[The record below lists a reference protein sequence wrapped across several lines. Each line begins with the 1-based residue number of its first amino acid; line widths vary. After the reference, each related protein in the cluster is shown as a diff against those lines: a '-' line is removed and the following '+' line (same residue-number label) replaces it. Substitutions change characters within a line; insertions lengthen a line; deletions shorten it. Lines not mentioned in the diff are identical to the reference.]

1 MFLGESSVFNASFTF
16 SQSSEF
22 SESLTFSQSSEFSE
36 SSTFSPSLIFT
47 SSRAFSPSS
56 AFADSFYFTQS
67 QKFSNSMQFSPSQP
81 FPCDFSGSCGSYL
94 KYTPLMSALTI
105 SGAGPMDNCTADSKS
120 PWSENADSIKAV
132 TIEEGVTTI
141 GSFAFGPC
149 PFMST
154 ITIAQSVTP
163 IHPFAFNKCESL
175 RSIEIPEFV
184 SKIEPGVSSGCS
196 SLPTIT
202 IYGEIRET
210 GDEAFFGC
218 TLLERIFFITKS
230 HSSSLIR
237 SVKDGEPIRRSRV
250 RLLGTAFDNRLFL
263 CLQISHRLKNDL
275 FAAAI
280 N

>member
-1 MFLGESSVFNASFTF
+1 
-16 SQSSEF
+16 
-22 SESLTFSQSSEFSE
+22 
-36 SSTFSPSLIFT
+36 
-47 SSRAFSPSS
+47 
-56 AFADSFYFTQS
+56 
-67 QKFSNSMQFSPSQP
+67 MQFSPSQP
-81 FPCDFSGSCGSYL
+81 FPCDFSGSCGSNL
-94 KYTPLMSALTI
+94 KYTSLMSVLTI
-105 SGAGPMDNCTADSKS
+105 SGAEPMDNCTADSKS

-132 TIEEGVTTI
+132 TTI
-141 GSFAFGPC
+141 GSFAFDSC
-149 PFMST
+149 QFMST
-154 ITIAQSVTP
+154 ITIAQSVTS
-163 IHPFAFNKCESL
+163 IHPFAFNKLVSL

-184 SKIEPGVSSGCS
+184 SKIESGVFRRCS

-218 TLLERIFFITKS
+218 TLLERIFLITKS